1 MGRASYCPLE
11 QRQPLGFSVLTN
23 LSYERAKL
31 GAPAFHTLRG
41 RGTLIL
47 GLSIQTFTIIYV
59 VIGLMAIAV
68 GIVVLIGMFGSH
80 RMRGWTAFFLL
91 TTILTSVTGFL
102 FLIHGFT
109 SVLGIGIASCV
120 LLALALCG
128 LYGKHLAGAWRWIY
142 VACISNALYLNVL
155 VLIVLETAGTQTTG
169 ANPVRAVVPDS
180 EGRCTNRFSFYQHCC
195 GAQISPRPGFFH
207 LVD

>member
-1 MGRASYCPLE
+1 
-11 QRQPLGFSVLTN
+11 

-31 GAPAFHTLRG
+31 GAPAFHTPAG
-41 RGTLIL
+41 QGALIL

-80 RMRGWTAFFLL
+80 RMHGWTAFFLL

-120 LLALALCG
+120 LLALAC
-128 LYGKHLAGAWRWIY
+128 A
-142 VACISNALYLNVL
+142 SNALYLNVL
-155 VLIVLETAGTQTTG
+155 VLIMQSFQKLPALKPLAPTQSEPSFLIVKG
-169 ANPVRAVVPDS
+169 VALIVFLFISIAAALRFRPVRD
-180 EGRCTNRFSFYQHCC
+180 FST
-195 GAQISPRPGFFH
+195 
-207 LVD
+207 